1 MYINDMNNK
10 QQRET
15 MTIETNKIVIIKS
28 KVGKFAFTKDETNNL
43 VYQEMGKVND
53 LYFST
58 DKNEG
63 GNLSDDWNIVDM
75 FGLDNEYKTMVETA
89 IKQLN

>member
-1 MYINDMNNK
+1 MNNK